1 MKTDKAV
8 FEGNDDLSR
17 DRRQLHYSSC
27 STAISSSLGRD
38 ESQHCRHVHVSI
50 SSQAEGHLAGLVA
63 YDGSYP
69 GGVHCECQ
77 LIAMIRQFT
86 LALP

>member
-1 MKTDKAV
+1 M
-8 FEGNDDLSR
+8 
-17 DRRQLHYSSC
+17 
-27 STAISSSLGRD
+27 SSSLGRD

-77 LIAMIRQFT
+77 LIAMIGQFT